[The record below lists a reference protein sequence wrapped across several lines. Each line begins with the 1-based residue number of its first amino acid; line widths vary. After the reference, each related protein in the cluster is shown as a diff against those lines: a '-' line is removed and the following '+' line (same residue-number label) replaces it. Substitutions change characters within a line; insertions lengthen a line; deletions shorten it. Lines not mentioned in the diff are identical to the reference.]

1 MSASKSRLYHK
12 LQIAAHRL
20 QKVADRALLAE
31 AEINTAQAAV
41 LAVIGAQGSATQ
53 RDVAGQLGINESAM
67 TPMVGRLLEMGLLK
81 RVRDDDDVRA
91 WRLLLSDNGRSALKR
106 VEQPFRHI
114 NQKIEAVLTA
124 EEIMRLADYLKRIAA
139 TFDKA

>member
-31 AEINTAQAAV
+31 AKINTAQAAA

-67 TPMVGRLLEMGLLK
+67 TPMVGRLLKMGLLK
-81 RVRDDDDVRA
+81 RVRDEDDVRA
-91 WRLLLSDNGRSALKR
+91 WRLRLSADGRSALKR
-106 VEQPFRHI
+106 VEQPFRGI
-114 NQKIEAVLTA
+114 NQRIEAVLTA
-124 EEIMRLADYLKRIAA
+124 EEIMQLADYLKRIAS

>member
-31 AEINTAQAAV
+31 AKINTAQAAA

-81 RVRDDDDVRA
+81 RVRDEDDVRA
-91 WRLLLSDNGRSALKR
+91 WRLRLSDDGRSALKR
-106 VEQPFRHI
+106 VEQPFRGI
-114 NQKIEAVLTA
+114 NQRIEAVLTA
-124 EEIMRLADYLKRIAA
+124 EEIMQLADYLKRIAA